1 MLKLQA
7 DCDRRTIAGLKAS
20 LKAAEAALAAAASS
34 RARAPGGDIAAPLA

>member
-20 LKAAEAALAAAASS
+20 LKAAEAALAAAAS